1 MEPALPQNDM
11 FVGDDDHRTAL
22 EISLAN
28 SRKNGFAECPLND
41 ISEG

>member
-1 MEPALPQNDM
+1 M